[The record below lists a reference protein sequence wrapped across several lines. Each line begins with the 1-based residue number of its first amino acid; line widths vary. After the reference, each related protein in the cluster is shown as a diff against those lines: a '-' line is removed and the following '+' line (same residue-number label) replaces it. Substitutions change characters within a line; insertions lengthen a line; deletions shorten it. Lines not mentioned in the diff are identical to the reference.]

1 MEKVA
6 TGMKIDPRGQRF
18 SAALSTVVLAVAL
31 VTGSVWLL
39 AFQAVVFGIGAVAGM
54 AYAPYGMIYRW
65 LVRPRLGPPSQME
78 DAAGPRFAQG
88 VGGGGG
94 AHASPPA
101 PRSTRQLQLSVR
113 RRGRAYH
120 RGKRLVS
127 IRNSSIAR
135 AHCRP
140 SRIAQ
145 TTSD

>member
-1 MEKVA
+1 MTRAELETLNIVSRK
-6 TGMKIDPRGQRF
+6 GLYCIYELGHEPRDPG
-18 SAALSTVVLAVAL
+18 LP
-31 VTGSVWLL
+31 W
-39 AFQAVVFGIGAVAGM
+39 
-54 AYAPYGMIYRW
+54 
-65 LVRPRLGPPSQME
+65 
-78 DAAGPRFAQG
+78 RFAQG